1 MKKSILKISV
11 LLILVITAFY
21 CESCTMVY
29 RSVVHGQADVTDHEW
44 QPSVAVEKGE
54 NEFIFAVKTDT
65 ELASF
70 LDETLQGSNT
80 NAFMVIKN
88 DTIIYERY
96 FNEYN
101 ENSLLTSFS
110 VAKSFVSALVGI
122 AQGEGLLSENEPIT
136 TYLPELLKQD
146 RDFEKITVKH
156 LLNMQSG
163 IKFDEYPVLN
173 PFTGMARLYYG
184 TNIRDK
190 ILYGMTIEEAPG
202 RFNYRSIDTQVLG
215 VILERVTQIS
225 VEEYLSEKLWRPLGM
240 KSDATWTVDSKRKKM
255 VKSFCCLNATA
266 EDFAKLGRLYLNGG
280 KYNGVQIVPADW
292 VAKTDSGKKIRSH
305 FGYKNKW
312 WTGSHYDI
320 FDTEEEGIAYAK
332 TNNKEFLG
340 TKKLK
345 NGKYVSYFQGDD
357 YNALGIL
364 GQHVYVNPT
373 ENIIVVRLG
382 DYWKHHQF
390 YLSEF
395 IYTYVGNE
403 RYKKMLSKKATTVI
417 SKQKLVV
424 KK

>member
-1 MKKSILKISV
+1 MKKSILKISA
-11 LLILVITAFY
+11 LIIVVITAFY

-29 RSVVHGQADVTDHEW
+29 RSIAHGQADVTDHEW
-44 QPSVAVEKGE
+44 QPSVPVEKGADA
-54 NEFIFAVKTDT
+54 FMFAAKTDT

-88 DTIIYERY
+88 DTIIYEKY

-122 AQGEGLLSENEPIT
+122 AQGEGLINENEPIT
-136 TYLPELLKQD
+136 IYLPELLKQD
-146 RDFEKITVKH
+146 KDFAKITVRH
-156 LLNMQSG
+156 LLDMQSG

-184 TNIRDK
+184 TNIRTK
-190 ILYGMTIEEAPG
+190 VTHGMTIEEAPG

-215 VILERVTQIS
+215 VILERVTQMPL
-225 VEEYLSEKLWRPLGM
+225 EEYLSEKLWKPLGM
-240 KSDATWTVDSKRKKM
+240 KSDATWTVDSERNKM

-280 KYNGVQIVPADW
+280 KYNGVQIVPEAW

-305 FGYKNKW
+305 YGYKNKW
-312 WTGSHYDI
+312 WTSSHYEV
-320 FDTEEEGIAYAK
+320 FETEDEGEAYAK
-332 TNNKEFLG
+332 ANNKQFLR

-382 DYWKHHQF
+382 DYWRHNKF
-390 YLSEF
+390 YLSEL
-395 IYTYVGNE
+395 IYTYVGNG
-403 RYKKMLSKKATTVI
+403 RYKKML
-417 SKQKLVV
+417 QKRKPQPSSL
-424 KK
+424 